1 MKTTVKIGIIKE
13 GKTPPDSRV
22 ALVPKDIIEF
32 QNQYPQV
39 EFIVQ
44 ASAERCIPDEAY
56 QSLGIKVAADVQDC
70 EILLGVKEVPF
81 YQLIPNKTYFFFS
94 HTIKEQPYNQNL
106 MQALIQQN
114 IRMIDYETLVDK
126 NQKRLIGFGFYAG
139 LVGAHHAL
147 MMYGKR
153 TEQYFLLPAK
163 DCLNYEEMIQQYKN
177 IQFPPIKIALT
188 GTGKVAQG
196 AKKVLEDA
204 GIKYVSPEDYLTLD
218 FDEAIFTHLT
228 TSYLYQNANGK
239 FDKTDFYQYPEKYT
253 STFLPFATH
262 TDILINGIFWN
273 ESMPRLFEL
282 KDVQNI
288 SFKIKSI
295 ADISC
300 DILGSVPINTR
311 ASTIAD
317 PVYAIN
323 KTSLIEDAPY
333 QNVPTTIDLMTVD
346 NLPNELPRDASEG
359 FSQVMKSIILP
370 ELLKEKS
377 TILEQATI
385 CENGNLSPRFEYLH
399 QYAFETV

>member
-1 MKTTVKIGIIKE
+1 MKTAVKIGIIKE

-22 ALVPKDIIEF
+22 ALKPKDIIEL
-32 QNQYPQV
+32 QNQYPQF
-39 EFIVQ
+39 EFEVQ
-44 ASAERCIPDEAY
+44 ASVGRCIPNEAY
-56 QSLGIKVAADVQDC
+56 QSLGIKIVEDVQDC
-70 EILLGVKEVPF
+70 DILLGVKEVP
-81 YQLIPNKTYFFFS
+81 YTQLIPNKTYFFFS

-139 LVGAHHAL
+139 VVGAHHAL

-163 DCLNYEEMIQQYKN
+163 DCLDYEEMIQQYKN
-177 IQFPPIKIALT
+177 IHLPQCKIVLT

-196 AKKVLEDA
+196 SRKVLEDA
-204 GIKYVSPEDYLTLD
+204 GIKFVSPEEYLTQD
-218 FDEAIFTHLT
+218 FDEAVFTHLT
-228 TSYLYQNANGK
+228 TAYLYKDANGN
-239 FDKTDFYQYPEKYT
+239 FDKADFYQFPEKYT
-253 STFLPFATH
+253 SAFLPYAAQ

-273 ESMPRLFEL
+273 ESMPRLFETE
-282 KDVQNI
+282 DIQQAQF
-288 SFKIKSI
+288 SIKSI

-311 ASTIAD
+311 ASSIAD
-317 PVYAIN
+317 PVYAID
-323 KTSLIEDAPY
+323 KTSLNEVAPY
-333 QNVPTTIDLMTVD
+333 QNISTTIDLMTVD

-359 FSQVMKSIILP
+359 FSQVMKTIILP
-370 ELLKEKS
+370 ELLKEES
-377 TILEQATI
+377 AILEDATI
-385 CENGNLSPRFEYLH
+385 CENGNLCPKFEYLH